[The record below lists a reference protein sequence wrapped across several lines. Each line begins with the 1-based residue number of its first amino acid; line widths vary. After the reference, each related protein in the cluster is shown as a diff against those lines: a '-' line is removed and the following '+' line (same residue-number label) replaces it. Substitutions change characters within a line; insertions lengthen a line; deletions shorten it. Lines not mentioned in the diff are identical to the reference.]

1 MRRGRASSLA
11 VSAVTLNG
19 SDGPPVTVRVVLLNG
34 LLQGFKVCVQL
45 AAELGD
51 LVHDT
56 TR

>member
-1 MRRGRASSLA
+1 LA

-34 LLQGFKVCVQL
+34 FLQGFKVCVQL
-45 AAELGD
+45 AAEFGD
-51 LVHDT
+51 FVHDT